1 MEEKNFSPPTR
12 IDTPANYSGQPLYQN
27 YYVNNQQLVNA
38 QPINPQIKLH
48 NASLPKRCEIC
59 HQADMFDGVQNYCV
73 RCSSSTFNQSYLSA
87 KENAKWADHLVAL
100 AIVQLLSI
108 FIAAI
113 AVFIEIETILVS
125 GLVVSILGAITAYL
139 SYRCKNLLGIFW
151 GSSAILISLV
161 TFFRI
166 FISGWSPAEAAVPIA
181 CLILGY
187 VVSAIPIG
195 IKLIIEMRQAI
206 VSKKKGDNA

>member
-27 YYVNNQQLVNA
+27 YYVDNQQLVNA
-38 QPINPQIKLH
+38 QPINQQIKLQ

-73 RCSSSTFNQSYLSA
+73 RCSTFSQSYLSA

-108 FIAAI
+108 CIAAL
-113 AVFIEIETILVS
+113 AAFIEIETILVS
-125 GLVVSILGAITAYL
+125 GIVVSILGAITACL

-151 GSSAILISLV
+151 GSSAILVSLA
-161 TFFRI
+161 TFFTI
-166 FISGWSPAEAAVPIA
+166 FISSWSPSEASIPIA

-187 VVSAIPIG
+187 VVSAIPTG
-195 IKLIIEMRQAI
+195 IKFIIEMRQAI

>member
-27 YYVNNQQLVNA
+27 YYVDNQQLVNA
-38 QPINPQIKLH
+38 QPINPQIKLQ

-59 HQADMFDGVQNYCV
+59 HQSDMFDAVQNYCA
-73 RCSSSTFNQSYLSA
+73 RCSTFSQNYLSA
-87 KENAKWADHLVAL
+87 KESSKWLDHLVAL

-108 FIAAI
+108 FIAAL
-113 AVFIEIETILVS
+113 AAFIEIETILVS
-125 GLVVSILGAITAYL
+125 GLVVSILGTITAYL

-151 GSSAILISLV
+151 GSSAILVSLA
-161 TFFRI
+161 TFFTI
-166 FISGWSPAEAAVPIA
+166 FISSWSPSEASIPIA

-187 VVSAIPIG
+187 VVSAIPTG
-195 IKLIIEMRQAI
+195 IKFIIEMRQAI
-206 VSKKKGDNA
+206 VSKKKGDNT

>member
-38 QPINPQIKLH
+38 QPINPQIKLQ

-73 RCSSSTFNQSYLSA
+73 RCSTFNQSYLSA

-166 FISGWSPAEAAVPIA
+166 FISGWSPAEATVPIA